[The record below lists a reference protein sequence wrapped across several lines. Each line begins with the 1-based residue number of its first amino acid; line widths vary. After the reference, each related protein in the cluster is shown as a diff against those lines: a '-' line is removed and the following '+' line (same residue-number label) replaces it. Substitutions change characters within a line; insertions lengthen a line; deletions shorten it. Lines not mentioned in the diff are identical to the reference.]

1 MMLQIGQFSLLIYA
15 GLLLVGGMVGYAKA
29 GSKISLISG
38 IGSSVLAV
46 AGFGLSYPYPVLG
59 LSLGLI
65 LGLILTLVFIQR
77 YRKTQAFMPAGM
89 MSVLSGLAAVVTGL
103 ALFQPGT

>member
-1 MMLQIGQFSLLIYA
+1 MLQLGQISLLIYA
-15 GLLLVGGMVGYAKA
+15 VLLLVGGMVGYAKA
-29 GSKISLISG
+29 GSKISLFSG
-38 IGSSVLAV
+38 IGSGLLAAV
-46 AGFGLSYPYPVLG
+46 GFGLSYSYPVVGLG
-59 LSLGLI
+59 LGVG

-103 ALFQPGT
+103 ALLQPGV